1 MHDWDVVGVGAVS
14 VDVTG
19 TVPHWPEPGS
29 KLQLEDLE
37 VCDGGLVG
45 TALVAV
51 SRLGG
56 RSCFLG
62 RMGYSEWALRAVEQ
76 LDREGVDT
84 SLVIRENGA
93 GPHFAMVLT
102 LQSDGQRTIFYSKSA
117 VRYPDSG
124 LIPADAWLGRT
135 RVFLFDSGSGLG
147 GLSLAREARR
157 AGTPVVI
164 DAEQISPELDAL
176 LECTDHIVIPETL
189 ASEIHP
195 DWNREADLRR
205 LCLRADQTVVVTL
218 GADGCIASSPEEGVC
233 RLPAYSVEVVD
244 TTGCGDVFH
253 GAYALGVARGL
264 DLEARCRLAS
274 AAAALAATRLG
285 GRAGIPTGDDLLSF
299 LSER

>member
-19 TVPHWPEPGS
+19 TIPHWPQPGS
-29 KLQLEDLE
+29 KLQLEGLE

-56 RSCFLG
+56 RACFLG
-62 RMGYSEWALRAVEQ
+62 KMGCSEWAMRAVEQ
-76 LDREGVDT
+76 LARDGVDT
-84 SLVIRENGA
+84 SLVIREEEA

-102 LQSDGQRTIFYSKSA
+102 LRSDGQRTIFYSKAA
-117 VRYPDSG
+117 VRYPDAAQV
-124 LIPADAWLGRT
+124 PADAWLGRT
-135 RVFLFDSGSGLG
+135 RVFLFDSGSGQG
-147 GLSLAREARR
+147 GLSFAREARR

-164 DAEQISPELDAL
+164 DAEQMTPELGDL
-176 LECTDHIVIPETL
+176 LENTDHIVIPESL
-189 ASEIHP
+189 ATEIHP
-195 DWNREADLRR
+195 GWHRGADLAKLR
-205 LCLRADQTVVVTL
+205 LRADQTVVVTL
-218 GADGCIASSPEEGVC
+218 GGDGCIAFSPEEGEC
-233 RLPAYSVEVVD
+233 RLPAFSVEVVD

-274 AAAALAATRLG
+274 AAAALAATRVG
-285 GRAGIPTGDDLLSF
+285 GRTGIPTEDTLLRF
-299 LSER
+299 LRER